1 MTTRD
6 DPAARAR
13 RRMRQSIGELIADLR
28 ATRVSLGLSQD
39 HVATAAGVSRLF
51 VGRLERG
58 ELERVPPDELA
69 AIAAVLGLDLRV
81 ATYPAGDPIRDNVQL
96 RLLEAFRSRLHPS
109 IAWRTEVPLPA
120 GGDRRAWDAVAIADG
135 EWTGIEG
142 ISRFGAVDAT
152 IRRVNLKLGD
162 DARIHHAVLLV
173 SDTVRNREALRLA
186 LGTVRADFPLQSR
199 EVLAALG
206 SGAAPR
212 LNGIVMIRVPPAR

>member
-6 DPAARAR
+6 DPAVRAR

-39 HVATAAGVSRLF
+39 QVARAAGVSRLF

-81 ATYPAGDPIRDNVQL
+81 STYPAGDPIRDGVQL

-120 GGDRRAWDAVAIADG
+120 GGDRRAWDAVAIADRV
-135 EWTGIEG
+135 WTGIEG
-142 ISRFGAVDAT
+142 ISRFGAADAT

-162 DARIHHAVLLV
+162 DARVHRAVLVV

-206 SGAAPR
+206 GGAAPR